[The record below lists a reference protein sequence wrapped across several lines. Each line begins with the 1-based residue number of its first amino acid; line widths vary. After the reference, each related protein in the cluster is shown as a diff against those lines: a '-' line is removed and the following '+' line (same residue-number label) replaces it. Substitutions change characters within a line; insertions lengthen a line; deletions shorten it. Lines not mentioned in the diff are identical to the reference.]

1 MGNLGATEL
10 IIIAVVI
17 ILLFGAKK
25 LPDMARSLGRSAKIF
40 KAETKGL
47 RDGEEAADDDK
58 AVPAQPQ
65 VQQQLPPA
73 QPAQQV
79 QQPQLQPAQQA
90 QQPQFQQAQQPQFQP
105 LQQAQQPQVQ
115 QQPQVAPPIEQT
127 SQNKATNNN

>member
-1 MGNLGATEL
+1 MGNLGPTEL

-47 RDGEEAADDDK
+47 RDQQDADD
-58 AVPAQPQ
+58 APVQQQP
-65 VQQQLPPA
+65 VQQPVQQLPPA
-73 QPAQQV
+73 
-79 QQPQLQPAQQA
+79 
-90 QQPQFQQAQQPQFQP
+90 
-105 LQQAQQPQVQ
+105 QPQVQ

-127 SQNKATNNN
+127 AQNKATNN

>member
-1 MGNLGATEL
+1 MPNLGPTEL

-47 RDGEEAADDDK
+47 RDPDAKDDEP
-58 AVPAQPQ
+58 VQP
-65 VQQQLPPA
+65 VQQPIQQLPPA
-73 QPAQQV
+73 QPQV
-79 QQPQLQPAQQA
+79 
-90 QQPQFQQAQQPQFQP
+90 
-105 LQQAQQPQVQ
+105 

-127 SQNKATNNN
+127 AQNKATNN

>member
-1 MGNLGATEL
+1 MPNLGPTEL

-47 RDGEEAADDDK
+47 RDPDAVDEEK
-58 AVPAQPQ
+58 PAPATQP
-65 VQQQLPPA
+65 VQQLPPA
-73 QPAQQV
+73 QPQV
-79 QQPQLQPAQQA
+79 
-90 QQPQFQQAQQPQFQP
+90 
-105 LQQAQQPQVQ
+105 

-127 SQNKATNNN
+127 SQNKATNN

>member
-1 MGNLGATEL
+1 MPNLGPTEL

-47 RDGEEAADDDK
+47 RDPDAADD
-58 AVPAQPQ
+58 APAQQQPAQQPVQQLPPAQPQ
-65 VQQQLPPA
+65 VQQP
-73 QPAQQV
+73 
-79 QQPQLQPAQQA
+79 
-90 QQPQFQQAQQPQFQP
+90 
-105 LQQAQQPQVQ
+105 VQ

-127 SQNKATNNN
+127 AQNKATNN

>member
-25 LPDMARSLGRSAKIF
+25 LPDMARSLGRSAKIL

-47 RDGEEAADDDK
+47 RDDDDQSK
-58 AVPAQPQ
+58 QDVPPPVAP

-73 QPAQQV
+73 QPVV
-79 QQPQLQPAQQA
+79 QQPV
-90 QQPQFQQAQQPQFQP
+90 QPQPQVVQPP
-105 LQQAQQPQVQ
+105 VQ

-127 SQNKATNNN
+127 SQNKQN

>member
-1 MGNLGATEL
+1 MPNLGPTEL

-47 RDGEEAADDDK
+47 RDQDPADDQP
-58 AVPAQPQ
+58 VQPQQPAQQP
-65 VQQQLPPA
+65 VQQLPPA
-73 QPAQQV
+73 QPQV
-79 QQPQLQPAQQA
+79 PQP
-90 QQPQFQQAQQPQFQP
+90 
-105 LQQAQQPQVQ
+105 

-127 SQNKATNNN
+127 AQNKAANN

>member
-1 MGNLGATEL
+1 MPNLGPTEL

-47 RDGEEAADDDK
+47 RDPDAKDDEAAQQ
-58 AVPAQPQ
+58 QP
-65 VQQQLPPA
+65 VQQPIQQLPPA
-73 QPAQQV
+73 QPPV
-79 QQPQLQPAQQA
+79 
-90 QQPQFQQAQQPQFQP
+90 
-105 LQQAQQPQVQ
+105 

-127 SQNKATNNN
+127 TQNKAANN

>member
-1 MGNLGATEL
+1 MPNLGPTEL

-47 RDGEEAADDDK
+47 RDPDPADEP
-58 AVPAQPQ
+58 V
-65 VQQQLPPA
+65 
-73 QPAQQV
+73 
-79 QQPQLQPAQQA
+79 A
-90 QQPQFQQAQQPQFQP
+90 QQP
-105 LQQAQQPQVQ
+105 V

-127 SQNKATNNN
+127 AQNKATNN

>member
-1 MGNLGATEL
+1 MPNLGPTEL

-47 RDGEEAADDDK
+47 RDSNSTDDEP
-58 AVPAQPQ
+58 VAQQP
-65 VQQQLPPA
+65 VQQPVQQLPPA
-73 QPAQQV
+73 QPPV
-79 QQPQLQPAQQA
+79 P
-90 QQPQFQQAQQPQFQP
+90 
-105 LQQAQQPQVQ
+105 

-127 SQNKATNNN
+127 TQNKANN

>member
-1 MGNLGATEL
+1 MPNLGPTEL

-47 RDGEEAADDDK
+47 RDPDAKDDE
-58 AVPAQPQ
+58 PAQQP
-65 VQQQLPPA
+65 VQQPVQQLPPA
-73 QPAQQV
+73 QP
-79 QQPQLQPAQQA
+79 P
-90 QQPQFQQAQQPQFQP
+90 
-105 LQQAQQPQVQ
+105 VQ

-127 SQNKATNNN
+127 TQNKATNNN